1 MNKSES
7 EGTFADVARYKW
19 EQAKDDLETAEI
31 LLEAGKYKAANNRA
45 YYSCYHAIDA
55 VLAMEPIAFKKHKDT
70 LGYFNK
76 NYVNKEIFPREIG
89 RKISRLEVIRHKSDY
104 DTFYI
109 ASREDAPGA
118 DRRSKRS
125 CRTGEGLLGT
135 KRAVLRAIG
144 QFIGQFRTGQSVE
157 ALLLRE

>member
-1 MNKSES
+1 MNKPES
-7 EGTFADVARYKW
+7 EGTFADVAKYKW

-31 LLEAGKYKAANNRA
+31 VLEAGKYKAANNRA

-55 VLAMEPIAFKKHKDT
+55 VLAIEPIAFKKHKDT

-76 NYVNKEIFPREIG
+76 NDVNKEIFPREIG

-109 ASREDAPGA
+109 ASKEDALEQIGVA
-118 DRRSKRS
+118 REVVELVKNYFVQK
-125 CRTGEGLLGT
+125 GLL
-135 KRAVLRAIG
+135 
-144 QFIGQFRTGQSVE
+144 
-157 ALLLRE
+157 